1 MERLRPTTAR
11 VVGTGCAA
19 VTIADAP
26 CERAIMLDRILQLLP
41 RIVDFPDEACTQM
54 TPGSDFRSD
63 FIAGDAKAADIRHSR
78 TVPAVRFCD
87 TLVKKLVLAAA
98 LLACA
103 SPALAGNFVSTWS
116 CKYSRF
122 YAYDNCRTIWT
133 HIPDPIRDPEQERLD
148 AIALQKENAKW
159 EAFCRP
165 TFTAD
170 EYGVRRAS
178 YARQGCE
185 FGRSE

>member
-1 MERLRPTTAR
+1 
-11 VVGTGCAA
+11 
-19 VTIADAP
+19 
-26 CERAIMLDRILQLLP
+26 
-41 RIVDFPDEACTQM
+41 M
-54 TPGSDFRSD
+54 TPGYDFRSD

-103 SPALAGNFVSTWS
+103 SPALAGNLVSTWS